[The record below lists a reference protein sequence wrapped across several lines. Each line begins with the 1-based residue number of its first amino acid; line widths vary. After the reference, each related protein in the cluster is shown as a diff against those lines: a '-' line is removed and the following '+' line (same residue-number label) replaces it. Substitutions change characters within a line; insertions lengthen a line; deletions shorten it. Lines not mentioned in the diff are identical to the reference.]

1 MISTGGMASGNKSI
15 SVSAAIGMLS
25 GVILGVFVIPVLY
38 MFFQYL
44 DEKFSSKKK
53 YPVTQNQLTNENI

>member
-1 MISTGGMASGNKSI
+1 
-15 SVSAAIGMLS
+15 MLS
-25 GVILGVFVIPVLY
+25 GVVLGVFVIPVLY

-53 YPVTQNQLTNENI
+53 YPVIQNQLTNETI